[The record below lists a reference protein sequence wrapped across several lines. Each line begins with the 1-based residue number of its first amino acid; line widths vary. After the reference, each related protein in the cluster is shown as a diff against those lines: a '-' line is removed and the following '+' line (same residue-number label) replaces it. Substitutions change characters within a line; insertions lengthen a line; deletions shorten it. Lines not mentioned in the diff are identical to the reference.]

1 MRCSVCSTWSGFL
14 STGSNPANGFAHELA
29 AAVPN
34 TGSAEVTVPAVAT
47 GITRVRVACVDN
59 IFFSLSPVDF
69 VIGLPPDPDI
79 FRDGFEG

>member
-1 MRCSVCSTWSGFL
+1 
-14 STGSNPANGFAHELA
+14 
-29 AAVPN
+29 VPN